1 MRPIPSGGNKARAAV
16 LGASGYMG
24 AEAVRLLGNHPQ
36 VEIAALTADRK
47 AGSGMETVFP
57 HLAGRDLPK
66 LTTIDSLNW
75 SDYDVAFCA
84 LPHGTTQD
92 VVASIPPS
100 PRVVDVSADFRLSP
114 EDYAQWYG
122 QPHRA
127 PERQTEAVYGL
138 TEFAR
143 EKVRDARIVACPG
156 CYPTCSL
163 LPLLPLVEAGLI
175 DPDRI
180 VIDAKSGV
188 SGAGRALKE
197 GSLYAEVAEAV
208 HAYGVGHHRHMAEL
222 DMELSRA
229 AGCPVSPTFTPHLM
243 PMNRGMLAT
252 TYVQAANGGS
262 AQDMREALAN
272 RFRDEPFVRI
282 LPLGETPATRH
293 VRGSNLCLIGVVAD
307 RTPGHAI
314 LVSVLDNLV
323 KGGSGQGVQNLNLMF
338 GFPETAGLEQL
349 PLFP

>member
-1 MRPIPSGGNKARAAV
+1 MTPIHSGTNKARAAI

-57 HLAGRDLPK
+57 HLASRPLPA
-66 LTTIDSLNW
+66 LTTIESLDW

-92 VVASIPPS
+92 VVAKIPS
-100 PRVVDVSADFRLSP
+100 TTRVIDVSADFRLSP
-114 EDYAQWYG
+114 DAYAQWYG

-127 PERQTEAVYGL
+127 PERQAEAVYGL

-143 EKVRDARIVACPG
+143 EQVRDARIVACPG

-175 DPDRI
+175 DPDQI

-208 HAYGVGHHRHMAEL
+208 HAYGVGHHRHMSEL

-229 AGCPVSPTFTPHLM
+229 AGRPVSPTFTPHLM

-262 AQDMREALAN
+262 ARDMREALAN
-272 RFRDEPFVRI
+272 RFRDEPFVRV
-282 LPLGETPATRH
+282 LPFGETPATRH
-293 VRGSNLCLIGVVAD
+293 VRGSNLCLIGVAAD
-307 RTPGHAI
+307 RVPGRAI